1 MRENEH
7 HEEHQKIIAAALC
20 GISVVVMTGCAGS
33 TLKPEDINGVYR
45 SGDQTNVATYKS
57 EIELNNKEKYY
68 EYQISINN
76 GDKYKDNLIYTRGT
90 FLINPKDGT
99 ISTANPFTGA
109 KKKFGQI
116 KNNKM
121 IITTEDKVI
130 GLKTGEYT
138 KTKDPIPDEKTLNY
152 GYFKAEADKMKN
164 NPKLNQPYHSKF
176 EELAKAKGLQ

>member
-45 SGDQTNVATYKS
+45 NGELQNVAKYET
-57 EIELNNKEKYY
+57 EIELNKEKLY
-68 EYQISINN
+68 EYYIAVNN
-76 GDKYKDNLIYTRGT
+76 GDKYKDKLIYSGSK
-90 FLINPKDGT
+90 FLVDPKDGN
-99 ISTANPFTGA
+99 IYTANPFNGA
-109 KKKFGQI
+109 KKKWGQF
-116 KNNKM
+116 KDNKM
-121 IITTEDKVI
+121 IITKEDSVI
-130 GLKTGEYT
+130 HLKTGEYQ
-138 KTKDPIPDEKTLNY
+138 KTKDPVPDDKTLSY
-152 GYFKAEADKMKN
+152 GYFSAEADRIKN